1 MTMLPI
7 LENFAHECN
16 ENERLRQMNREWN
29 RTIVIRDTDS
39 GNHYWLRSRAG
50 SIQTGEG
57 PISEAD
63 MQVEGSQEVI
73 RAVFSGEMSPTEPY
87 NAGDLLVKGR
97 QDDLMRLDIITLLI
111 WGE

>member
-1 MTMLPI
+1 MLPI
-7 LENFAHECN
+7 LEDFARACN
-16 ENERLRQMNREWN
+16 SNARLRQMNRDWS
-29 RTIVIRDTDS
+29 RTIVIRTTDKGES
-39 GNHYWLRSRAG
+39 YWLRSENG
-50 SIQTGEG
+50 SIRSGEG
-57 PISEAD
+57 PVPD
-63 MQVEGSQEVI
+63 VDLQVEGGEEII